1 MKTIKE
7 YAYEMIDTHIG
18 ACINEAANKERLFL
32 AGLRVSEDFSFK
44 EGEKVMVIKYDT
56 HHYRITPD
64 EVYTVTKV
72 NKNSVKFDTDSDFLK
87 KLKFD
92 KYGINVNVNK
102 NKYIGN
108 STQYRVLYNKAL
120 LEEKDNDIEKILAS
134 KEGTCPWG
142 FSFNTTEENVKRYK
156 KEIKDMVKEIRNQ

>member
-18 ACINEAANKERLFL
+18 GCINEAANKEHLFL
-32 AGLRVSEDFSFK
+32 AGLRVSEDFSFN

-56 HHYRITPD
+56 HHYRITPG

-120 LEEKDNDIEKILAS
+120 LEEKDNDIEKILNS
-134 KEGTCPWG
+134 KEGVSSWG
-142 FSFNTTEENVKRYK
+142 FSFNTTEDNVKRYK
-156 KEIKDMVKEIRNQ
+156 KEIKDMVKEVCNQ